1 MKINK
6 VPNRWVLTLIFTGLV
21 FMIFIITMVIMAGLI
36 LLLRKL
42 NIFSL
47 DYATP
52 EPWFPIFILAILSVI
67 VGTVVSTIISRIPL
81 KPVNQL
87 INGMRKLAGG
97 DYSTKIDLG
106 RSPIGKD
113 VSQNFNLMA
122 KELSTTELLRTDFV
136 NNLSHEFKTPIVSIS
151 GFAKLLRKKNLS
163 EKENEYLDIIISE
176 SERLADMSTNL
187 LNLAKI
193 ENQNI
198 LTDTIVL
205 NLSEQIRESILIL
218 ESKWQSKKII
228 VNINFSEV
236 FLVAN
241 ERLLKQVWINLI
253 ENSIK
258 FSPEGSEIT
267 ISINDDTDLVKISIL
282 NKGPKIESNDINRIF
297 NKYWKADLS
306 HTTEGT
312 GVGLSIVKKI
322 IELHHGKIEVDSTSD
337 RTVFDVFLPNFES
350 NAL

>member
-1 MKINK
+1 MHK
-6 VPNRWVLTLIFTGLV
+6 VPNRWMLTLIFTGLV
-21 FMIFIITMVIMAGLI
+21 FIIFIITMLIVAGLI
-36 LLLRKL
+36 FLLRKSDIL
-42 NIFSL
+42 SL
-47 DYATP
+47 DYAAP
-52 EPWFPIFILAILSVI
+52 EPWFPIFMLTILSII
-67 VGTVVSTIISRIPL
+67 VGTVVSSIMSRIPL

-106 RSPIGKD
+106 RSPIGRD
-113 VSQNFNLMA
+113 VAQNFNLMA
-122 KELSTTELLRTDFV
+122 KELSTTELLRSDFV

-163 EKENEYLDIIISE
+163 EKEIEYLDIIISE

-205 NLSEQIRESILIL
+205 NLSEQLRESILIL
-218 ESKWQSKKII
+218 ESKWQTKKITI
-228 VNINFSEV
+228 NINFGEV

-241 ERLLKQVWINLI
+241 ESLLKQVWINLI

-258 FSPEGSEIT
+258 FSPEESEIT
-267 ISINDDTDLVKISIL
+267 ISIDEDTDFVKISIL
-282 NKGPKIESNDINRIF
+282 NKGPKIESNDVKRIF

-306 HTTEGT
+306 HSTEGT

-322 IELHHGKIEVDSTSD
+322 LELHQGEIEVDSTSD
-337 RTVFDVFLPNFES
+337 RTIFNVLLVKDI
-350 NAL
+350 